1 MNSGYFK
8 ELAIV
13 TRLYSVV
20 VFTAFQSL
28 AFGIYT
34 ITLKWYHYFSLILG
48 VLGMFFTSLIA
59 GHIARMKK
67 LEEERKK

>member
-20 VFTAFQSL
+20 VFTSVISL
-28 AFGIYT
+28 TFGINS
-34 ITLKWYHYFSLILG
+34 ITLRWYHYIALVLG
-48 VLGMFFTSLIA
+48 VLGMFFTSLLA
-59 GHIARMKK
+59 GHIARMKE